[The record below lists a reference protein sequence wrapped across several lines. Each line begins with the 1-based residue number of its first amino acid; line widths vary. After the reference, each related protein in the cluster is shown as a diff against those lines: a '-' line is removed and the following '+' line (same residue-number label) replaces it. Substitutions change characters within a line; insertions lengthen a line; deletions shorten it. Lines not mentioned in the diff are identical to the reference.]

1 MNGRLST
8 LDRFLPVWIGIA
20 MVVGLLLGR
29 AVPGLGDALSAVE
42 LDGISLPI
50 ALGLLIMMY
59 PVLAKVRY
67 DRIGTVTGDR
77 RLLVGSLLLNW
88 VLGPALMFAL
98 AWALL
103 PDLPEYRTGLI
114 IVGLARCI
122 AMVIIWN
129 DLACG
134 DREAAAVLVAI
145 NSVFQVIMFA
155 VLGWFY
161 LSVLPG
167 WLGLEQATID
177 ASPWQIA
184 KSVLIFLGIPLVAGF
199 LTRRL
204 GEKAKGR
211 EWYES
216 SFLPRIGPW
225 ALYGL
230 LFTIVI
236 LFALQ
241 GDRITSQPLDVLRI
255 AVPLLAYFAIMW
267 GGGYALGAAMG
278 LGYGRTTTLAFTA
291 AGNNFEL
298 AIAVAI
304 ATYGATS
311 GQALAGVVGP
321 LIEVP
326 VLVGLVYV
334 SLALRKRF
342 AVFDEGLPMPERP
355 SVLFVC
361 VKNGGKSQMAA
372 GLMRRAVGDSVVV
385 RSAGTKPGSAVN
397 ALSAEVLLEIGVDIS
412 GESPTLIDSRLVRHA
427 DVVVC
432 LGNEVDV
439 KPVGGTSFERW
450 ETDEPS
456 ERGIDGIERMR
467 LVRDDIA
474 ARIADL
480 TARL

>member
-1 MNGRLST
+1 MSSPTTTDDAAVVKKLSA
-8 LDRFLPVWIGIA
+8 LDRMLPVWIGIA

-29 AVPGLGDALSAVE
+29 LVPGLGNALSAVE
-42 LDGISLPI
+42 IDGISLPI
-50 ALGLLIMMY
+50 AVGLLVMMY

-67 DRIGTVTGDR
+67 DRLDSVTGDR
-77 RLLVGSLLLNW
+77 RLLLSSLVLNW
-88 VLGPALMFAL
+88 LFGPALMFAL
-98 AWALL
+98 AWLML

-145 NSVFQVIMFA
+145 NSVFQVFMFA

-167 WLGLEQATID
+167 WLGLEQTTID
-177 ASPWQIA
+177 TSVWQIA
-184 KSVLIFLGIPLVAGF
+184 KSVLIFLGIPLLAGY
-199 LTRRL
+199 LTRRF

-216 SFLPRIGPW
+216 TFLPRIGPW

-241 GDRITSQPLDVLRI
+241 GDQIISSPWDVARI
-255 AVPLLAYFAIMW
+255 ALPLLAYFAIMW
-267 GGGYALGAAMG
+267 GGGFLLGAAIG
-278 LGYGRTTTLAFTA
+278 LGYERTTTLAFTA

-304 ATYGATS
+304 ATYGVTS

-326 VLVGLVYV
+326 VLVALVYV
-334 SLALRKRF
+334 SLALRGRF
-342 AVFDEGLPMPERP
+342 ASRTP
-355 SVLFVC
+355 
-361 VKNGGKSQMAA
+361 AA
-372 GLMRRAVGDSVVV
+372 VEE
-385 RSAGTKPGSAVN
+385 TK
-397 ALSAEVLLEIGVDIS
+397 
-412 GESPTLIDSRLVRHA
+412 
-427 DVVVC
+427 
-432 LGNEVDV
+432 
-439 KPVGGTSFERW
+439 
-450 ETDEPS
+450 
-456 ERGIDGIERMR
+456 
-467 LVRDDIA
+467 
-474 ARIADL
+474 
-480 TARL
+480 

>member
-1 MNGRLST
+1 MTTTTDNRSVAGKMSV
-8 LDRFLPVWIGIA
+8 LDRFLAVWIGIA
-20 MVVGLLLGR
+20 MVAGLLLGR
-29 AVPGLGDALSAVE
+29 LIPGLGDALSVIE
-42 LDGISLPI
+42 IDNISLPI

-67 DRIGTVTGDR
+67 DRLDTVTGDR
-77 RLLVGSLLLNW
+77 TLLISSLILNW

-98 AWALL
+98 AWLLL

-161 LSVLPG
+161 LSILPG
-167 WLGLEQATID
+167 WLGLEQTTLD
-177 ASPWQIA
+177 VSPWQIA

-199 LTRRL
+199 LTRHF

-211 EWYES
+211 QWYEDT
-216 SFLPRIGPW
+216 FLPKIGPW

-241 GDRITSQPLDVLRI
+241 GEQITSRPWDVVRI
-255 AVPLLAYFAIMW
+255 ALPLLAYFILMW
-267 GGGYALGAAMG
+267 GGGFLFGAAVG
-278 LGYGRTTTLAFTA
+278 LGYERTTTLAFTA

-304 ATYGATS
+304 GTFGVTS

-326 VLVGLVYV
+326 VLVALIYV

-342 AVFDEGLPMPERP
+342 TRSPAPAV
-355 SVLFVC
+355 S
-361 VKNGGKSQMAA
+361 
-372 GLMRRAVGDSVVV
+372 
-385 RSAGTKPGSAVN
+385 
-397 ALSAEVLLEIGVDIS
+397 
-412 GESPTLIDSRLVRHA
+412 
-427 DVVVC
+427 
-432 LGNEVDV
+432 
-439 KPVGGTSFERW
+439 
-450 ETDEPS
+450 
-456 ERGIDGIERMR
+456 
-467 LVRDDIA
+467 
-474 ARIADL
+474 
-480 TARL
+480 